1 MVELSTCL
9 LRSHSGI
16 SVKWTPLVHGKSVR
30 FIESPSKNWKSAKLS
45 MKSTICNDFSSPDL
59 LEGPKDGKIKENAK
73 FFSFKCLQTGF
84 TTLVHLTADHKV
96 HIIYNQWIGS
106 HFCWKC
112 KKKIMDSA
120 EKRTKS
126 CAK

>member
-1 MVELSTCL
+1 M
-9 LRSHSGI
+9 
-16 SVKWTPLVHGKSVR
+16 HGKSVR

-96 HIIYNQWIGS
+96 HIIYNQ
-106 HFCWKC
+106 
-112 KKKIMDSA
+112 
-120 EKRTKS
+120 
-126 CAK
+126 